1 MPVDAQVLSL
11 APTER
16 LQALP
21 KGRRARLSFW
31 IILRIVHQH
40 CDSAHPVGLLRACRN
55 WPRRR
60 AAEKS
65 DELSP
70 PHSITSL
77 ASASTLGGMT
87 RPSALPVLRLMTS
100 SNFESCTT

>member
-40 CDSAHPVGLLRACRN
+40 CDPAHPVGLLRACRER
-55 WPRRR
+55 PQDRR

-70 PHSITSL
+70 LHSRTSL
-77 ASASTLGGMT
+77 ARATNTSDKET
-87 RPSALPVLRLMTS
+87 PSDAAVLRLTAM
-100 SNFESCTT
+100 